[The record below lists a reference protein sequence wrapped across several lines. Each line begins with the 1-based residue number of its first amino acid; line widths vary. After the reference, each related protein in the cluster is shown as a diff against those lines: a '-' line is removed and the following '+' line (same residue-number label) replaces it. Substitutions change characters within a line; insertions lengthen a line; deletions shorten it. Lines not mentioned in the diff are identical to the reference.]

1 MLKYTFLNTALFR
14 GTTGIP
20 MYMVFDTET
29 KEVYY
34 LAQLSGKSIR
44 GQKFSDK
51 SRSKVARW
59 RQAFAN

>member
-20 MYMVFDTET
+20 MYRVYDTET

-34 LAQLSGKSIR
+34 VAQATGKSIS
-44 GQKFSDK
+44 GQRFADK
-51 SRSKVARW
+51 SRSKVAKW
-59 RQAFAN
+59 RESFAS

>member
-20 MYMVFDTET
+20 MYRVFDTET

-34 LAQLSGKSIR
+34 TAQVAGKNIS
-44 GQKFSDK
+44 GQKFSNK

-59 RQAFAN
+59 RQTFAS